1 MAQRNFFTKKFQLN
15 QKSVFREWRNKK
27 TDIKIT
33 PSKAEIE
40 TFCSSAWAKSSIHN
54 ENAKWLKTFGKNYCK
69 NVTLKAYQIN
79 IETFKEILTRM
90 KNNGAPGPDKVNA
103 NTIKKLSSTNPFL
116 ENAFVHTFEITN
128 LSQTS

>member
-1 MAQRNFFTKKFQLN
+1 
-15 QKSVFREWRNKK
+15 
-27 TDIKIT
+27 
-33 PSKAEIE
+33 
-40 TFCSSAWAKSSIHN
+40 
-54 ENAKWLKTFGKNYCK
+54 
-69 NVTLKAYQIN
+69 
-79 IETFKEILTRM
+79 M